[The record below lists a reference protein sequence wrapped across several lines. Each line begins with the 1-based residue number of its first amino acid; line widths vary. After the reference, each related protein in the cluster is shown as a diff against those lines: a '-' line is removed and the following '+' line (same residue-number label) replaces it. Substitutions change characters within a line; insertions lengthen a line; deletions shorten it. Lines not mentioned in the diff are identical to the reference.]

1 MFMTYIRYSQFVTA
15 NYSTPD

>member
-1 MFMTYIRYSQFVTA
+1 MTYIRYSQFVTA